1 MLHALLAMSLPQA
14 RDASYDTNAG
24 SKDSTQMHGHCL
36 TGWLFSVKGLM
47 PMSFPTSFKAGS
59 LRRMM
64 LRMEVENLRR
74 AERCDRCTA
83 GGQRANDVDGTIGT
97 RPHSGKDAYELGL
110 SPIIFYHDSCPHIL
124 AWVCDWKKKQEAE
137 SQEDL
142 FEATCIQ
149 GEIRAF
155 GF

>member
-1 MLHALLAMSLPQA
+1 MHGLPAISPTQA
-14 RDASYDTNAG
+14 QDRDASYDTNAG

-47 PMSFPTSFKAGS
+47 LMSFPISFKAGS

-64 LRMEVENLRR
+64 LRMGEENLRR

-97 RPHSGKDAYELGL
+97 RPHSGKLGL

-124 AWVCDWKKKQEAE
+124 AWVCDWEKKQEAE

-149 GEIRAF
+149 GEIWAF

>member
-1 MLHALLAMSLPQA
+1 ML
-14 RDASYDTNAG
+14 
-24 SKDSTQMHGHCL
+24 
-36 TGWLFSVKGLM
+36 
-47 PMSFPTSFKAGS
+47 MSFPISFKAGS

-64 LRMEVENLRR
+64 LRMGEENLRR

-124 AWVCDWKKKQEAE
+124 AWVCDWEKKQEAE

-149 GEIRAF
+149 GEIWAF

>member
-1 MLHALLAMSLPQA
+1 MHAMSPPQA

-36 TGWLFSVKGLM
+36 TGRLFSVKGLM
-47 PMSFPTSFKAGS
+47 PMSFPTSFKAGN

-110 SPIIFYHDSCPHIL
+110 SPIIFYHDSYPHIL